1 MQTETFFKHKFH
13 GWFFSAT
20 QSVWSSPSGC
30 EGNRQNANSGKLLEL
45 YGWGLKTYKYSVG
58 TSAMFSTMSIF
69 FFYFSWPRQSMWNI
83 HGKSVIRWIPSN
95 SSCWTTTTLSSVAE
109 ISPQSEWHHVSGKL
123 YARYRKWEPLKVTQ
137 KWQCYYL
144 FWIFSRL
151 FNILWIFLFCFL
163 SIIIFF
169 FTFHFSWVYETRSKQ
184 SGLTVLEID
193 IPTGYVIMNDTLRAL
208 VNSPSSPSNLKRAEF
223 YKRKVVFYFEYVS
236 KIFLSNIPKRN
247 FLF

>member
-1 MQTETFFKHKFH
+1 MCVKDADRNLLETKISWLIC
-13 GWFFSAT
+13 WFFSAT

-58 TSAMFSTMSIF
+58 TSAMFSTISIF

-137 KWQCYYL
+137 KWQCHYL

-151 FNILWIFLFCFL
+151 FNILWIFLFYFL

-169 FTFHFSWVYETRSKQ
+169 LLFVLVGCMRLAASSRVWQSWRSTSPQ
-184 SGLTVLEID
+184 VMWLWTTPCEPWSIVLPHRLISSE
-193 IPTGYVIMNDTLRAL
+193 PNSTKEKWSSTL
-208 VNSPSSPSNLKRAEF
+208 NM
-223 YKRKVVFYFEYVS
+223 
-236 KIFLSNIPKRN
+236 
-247 FLF
+247 